1 MKKKSI
7 ICHIA
12 AAMLLGSLPAMA
24 VPARPGLR
32 TLTLADGSKIQGR
45 LAGDEFAHQYYSEDG
60 RPLREVEEGI
70 FAFEDISVTDAA
82 ARALRNSKQSRLR
95 QRSMRAT
102 ASEARKTRRAEGS
115 LDGPPFPKGPGLFPG
130 DVFPAYGKQKAIVIL
145 VDFPDRSFR
154 TSDPHDYFSR
164 MLMEENF
171 SDLGATGSARQYFE
185 LCSSGAFQPEF
196 DVYGPITMKQNH
208 TYYGKNN
215 AYGDD
220 MHPEEMV
227 KEACD
232 FLDDTVDFSEYD
244 RDGNGLIDNVF
255 VFYAGTGEATSNM
268 ANDIWPHAFDVRDAG
283 LKDVRYDGVLLGPYG
298 CTNEWTGSRVDGVG
312 TFIHEFSHVIGLPD
326 LYPTNYGA
334 NVFSPGSWSCL
345 DYGPYNNDGMT
356 PPLYGAFERYAL
368 GWVQPR
374 ETTHA
379 ANARLLPIKE
389 NECGI
394 IRSGKDNEFFLI
406 ENRQEESWDKYIPS
420 HGMLLWHIDYN
431 DDVWSFNEVNNN
443 AAHQYVD
450 IEEANGRK
458 YEGAGNTFP
467 GSGKVT
473 SITGETDPGFVTWTK
488 QKLDCRIEEI
498 AEDEFGE
505 ITFKLNGGRTE
516 EIPAATA
523 PETVSADD
531 YTIEVSWEGQDG
543 YDTEL
548 TVYTREAST
557 RADGEDEG
565 EIVYVPGYKG
575 RRMGDATKAKIENLN
590 PGTKYYFK
598 VARTN
603 NWENGAE
610 SAELAAE
617 TTNIWSGVDAIGVEK
632 VANII
637 LNGLTAEAAGQQIEV
652 YDTTGRKVAE
662 GRDRVILPGAGL
674 YILRLPSNGR
684 TLKAAVR

>member
-1 MKKKSI
+1 MKRKSI
-7 ICHIA
+7 ISCIA
-12 AAMLLGSLPAMA
+12 AAMLSGTLPAMA

-32 TLTLADGSKIQGR
+32 TLTLADGSQIKAR
-45 LAGDEFAHQYYSEDG
+45 LVGDEFAHQYYSEDG
-60 RPLREVEEGI
+60 RPLREVEEGV
-70 FAFEDISVTDAA
+70 FAFEDISATDAA
-82 ARALRNSKQSRLR
+82 SRTLRASQESRLR
-95 QRSMRAT
+95 QRAVRST
-102 ASEARKTRRAEGS
+102 TSASQKTRRAAGTA
-115 LDGPPFPKGPGLFPG
+115 DAPPFPKGPGLIPG

-154 TSDPHDYFSR
+154 ISDPHDYFSR

-185 LCSSGAFQPEF
+185 LCSNGAFQPEF
-196 DVYGPITMKQNH
+196 DVYGPVTMKQNH
-208 TYYGKNN
+208 TYYGRNDV
-215 AYGDD
+215 YGND

-255 VFYAGTGEATSNM
+255 VFYAGTGEATSYM
-268 ANDIWPHAFDVRDAG
+268 ENDVWPHAFDVRDAG
-283 LKDVRYDGVLLGPYG
+283 LKGVTYDGVLLGPYG

-326 LYPTNYGA
+326 LYPTNYSNA
-334 NVFSPGSWSCL
+334 FTPGYWSCL

-374 ETTHA
+374 ETTLA

-394 IRSGKDNEFFLI
+394 IRSDKDNEFFLI
-406 ENRQEESWDKYIPS
+406 ENRQQESWDKYIPS

-431 DDVWSFNEVNNN
+431 DEVWSYNEVNNTPS
-443 AAHQYVD
+443 HMHVD
-450 IEEANGRK
+450 IEEANGRQ
-458 YEGAGNTFP
+458 YAGAGNVFP

-473 SITGETDPGFVTWTK
+473 SITGDTDPGFVTWAK
-488 QKLDCRIEEI
+488 QKLDCTIEEI

-516 EIPAATA
+516 DIPAATT
-523 PETVSADD
+523 PVRVSANDND
-531 YTIEVSWEGQDG
+531 IEISWESQDG

-548 TVYTREAST
+548 TVYSRVTST

-575 RRMGDATKAKIENLN
+575 RRMGNATKAKIENLE

-598 VARTN
+598 VSRTN

-610 SAELAAE
+610 SEEMAAE
-617 TTNIWSGVDAIGVEK
+617 TTNIMSGIEAIGNEK
-632 VANII
+632 VANIT
-637 LNGLTAEAAGQQIEV
+637 LNGLTAEAAGQLIEV
-652 YDTTGRKVAE
+652 FDTTGRKVAE
-662 GRDRVILPGAGL
+662 GRDRVTLPGAGL
-674 YILRLPSNGR
+674 YILRLPATGR
-684 TLKAAVR
+684 TLKATVR